1 MELKEGYDMLNQ
13 RLKSL
18 RQEKKITQE
27 QLAEIIGVERSS
39 IGKYESPNKPVV
51 PSSDI
56 IIKLAEYFNVSV
68 DYLLGREE
76 KPSEINSDSLSQK
89 IIETFNSLDD
99 EKQKIALEYLE
110 FLASRRDNSE
120 K

>member
-1 MELKEGYDMLNQ
+1 MLNQ
-13 RLKSL
+13 RLKLL
-18 RQEKKITQE
+18 RQEKKRTRE
-27 QLAEIIGVERSS
+27 QLAEIIGDERSS

-56 IIKLAEYFNVSV
+56 IVRLAEYFNVSV

-76 KPSEINSDSLSQK
+76 KPSEKMDDLSNK
-89 IIETFNSLDD
+89 IIEMFSHLDE
-99 EKQKIALEYLE
+99 EKQRTALEYLE
-110 FLASRRDNSE
+110 FLASRDNQD

>member
-1 MELKEGYDMLNQ
+1 MLNQ
-13 RLKSL
+13 RLKLL

-56 IIKLAEYFNVSV
+56 IVRLAEYFNVSV

-76 KPSEINSDSLSQK
+76 KPSEKMDDLSNK
-89 IIETFNSLDD
+89 IIEMFSHLDE
-99 EKQKIALEYLE
+99 EKQRTALEYLE
-110 FLASRRDNSE
+110 FLASRDNQD